1 MTQSPKLPIIDNSIL
16 DLISPINSN
25 VASSVNSASTVNWI
39 VQTDLERE
47 LIETRRELA
56 EVKALKVDTIVSTNK
71 RSDKRLL
78 RKLKV

>member
-39 VQTDLERE
+39 GQTDLERE